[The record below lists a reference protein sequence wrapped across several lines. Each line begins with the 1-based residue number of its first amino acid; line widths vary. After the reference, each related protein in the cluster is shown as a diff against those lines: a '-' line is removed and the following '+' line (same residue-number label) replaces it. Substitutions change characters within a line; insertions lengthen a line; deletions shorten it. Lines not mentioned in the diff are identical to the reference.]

1 VFIAAALPAVAAAQ
15 VGPVG
20 LIQMPPLFGEF
31 RPEVGAWVEYS
42 VHETDSDSIMNV
54 KIAVTGKEKCV
65 VPEPAKAGGEEGGTD
80 DGEKAAKQVPP
91 RKPSSPKADCWWVEV
106 ITQIP
111 DGPSAAVKLY
121 SEGDP
126 RNVKNLLRFLSRA
139 GKRNPMEAR
148 PEALAKLQKFP
159 GGAIPENARVT
170 KREMVTSPDGTDKAP
185 STIYEFRADGIPYVI
200 WSCDRIPIYGVAKVQ
215 APDLKIQF
223 LKFGKN
229 FKSTFPDMKTIQK
242 KGNALE
248 KPSDRL
254 DIKKPGQGGIEEVKE
269 KVKDDYQRPDLGN
282 EAEPAQE

>member
-1 VFIAAALPAVAAAQ
+1 MRKYITALVFIAAALPAVAAAQ

-54 KIAVTGKEKCV
+54 KIAVTGKEKCTV
-65 VPEPAKAGGEEGGTD
+65 AEPA
-80 DGEKAAKQVPP
+80 
-91 RKPSSPKADCWWVEV
+91 RKPSSPKSDCWWVEV

-111 DGPSAAVKLY
+111 DGPSAAVKFY

-159 GGAIPENARVT
+159 GGPIPQGASVT
-170 KREMVTSPDGTDKAP
+170 KREMVTSPDGKEKAP
-185 STIYEFRADGIPYVI
+185 STVYEFRADGVPYVL
-200 WSCDRIPIYGVAKVQ
+200 WSCDRIPIFGVARVQ

-223 LKFGKN
+223 LEFGKN
-229 FKSTFPDMKTIQK
+229 FKSTFPEMKTVQNK
-242 KGNALE
+242 SDVLE

-254 DIKKPGQGGIEEVKE
+254 EIKKPGQGGIEEVKG

-282 EAEPAQE
+282 EGEPAQE